1 MKINN
6 ILLASLVSTPLTF
19 FEVSA
24 ADNTPKFIFNVT
36 GYGAQ
41 FFTNN
46 AGAPRNNPNGGE
58 GRVTFS
64 GYTEVKDAIP
74 Q

>member
-6 ILLASLVSTPLTF
+6 ILLASLVATPPTF

-24 ADNTPKFIFNVT
+24 ADNSPKFIFNVT
-36 GYGAQ
+36 DYGAQ

-46 AGAPRNNPNGGE
+46 AGAPGNNPNGERGS
-58 GRVTFS
+58 GTFS
-64 GYTEVKDAIP
+64 GYFEVKDAIP

>member
-6 ILLASLVSTPLTF
+6 ILLASLVATPLTF

-24 ADNTPKFIFNVT
+24 ADNAPKFIFNVT

-41 FFTNN
+41 FFTYND
-46 AGAPRNNPNGGE
+46 GAPGNNPNGG
-58 GRVTFS
+58 GRSGTFS
-64 GYTEVKDAIP
+64 GCFEVKDAIP

>member
-36 GYGAQ
+36 GYGAH
-41 FFTNN
+41 FFNNN
-46 AGAPRNNPNGGE
+46 AGAPGKNQ
-58 GRVTFS
+58 T
-64 GYTEVKDAIP
+64 
-74 Q
+74 

>member
-6 ILLASLVSTPLTF
+6 ILLASLVVMPVTF
-19 FEVSA
+19 LEESA
-24 ADNTPKFIFNVT
+24 EGKASKFIFNVT

-46 AGAPRNNPNGGE
+46 AGAPGNNPNGGG
-58 GRVTFS
+58 GRGRFS
-64 GYTEVKDAIP
+64 GYFEVKDALL

>member
-6 ILLASLVSTPLTF
+6 ILLVYLVATPLTF
-19 FEVSA
+19 FELSA
-24 ADNTPKFIFNVT
+24 ADNSPKFIFNVT
-36 GYGAQ
+36 GYSVQ

-46 AGAPRNNPNGGE
+46 AGAPGNNPNGG
-58 GRVTFS
+58 GGSGPFS
-64 GYTEVKDAIP
+64 GYFEVQDATP